1 MATVCLDCRYIHGRP
16 SGIGRIVQA
25 LVNHLPRLAPDLHFR
40 FLRHGSLARPLSPA
54 ANVSEFVVGF
64 EANGPVSM
72 WLLPQALDLSGIDL
86 FHAPSNILPRGL
98 GMPCVTTIHDTMWL
112 DAPALCGSGV
122 WHQAERHFY
131 RHGLKRA
138 LRRSDAILTVSEAT
152 RGAVLAH
159 DEALSAKTF
168 AVHPGVPPVFRPG
181 PADPEL
187 LARWGLA
194 EQSFVLTV
202 GQFAPYKNHE
212 NAIRGF
218 SQAFADRSSPIVL
231 AMVQRRGRGPERLRK
246 LAESLGIGERVRF
259 LPPLADEELASLYR
273 GALALLHPSLC
284 EGFGMPLVEA
294 MACGCPVVTSDISA
308 MPEVAG
314 GAARLVDPRDPRAIA
329 DALSEVVGDAALAR
343 ELRERGLE
351 RARAFDP
358 ESFAKGNLAI
368 YRKVLAGS

>member
-1 MATVCLDCRYIHGRP
+1 MATVCLDCRYIKDRP

-25 LVNHLPRLAPDLHFR
+25 LVDHLPRLAPDLHFR
-40 FLRHGSLARPLSPA
+40 FLRHGSLDRPLCA
-54 ANVSEFVVGF
+54 APNVSEVAVGF

-98 GMPCVTTIHDTMWL
+98 GMPCITTIHDTMWL

-122 WHQAERHFY
+122 WHQAERPFY

-138 LRRSDAILTVSEAT
+138 LQRSDAILTVSEAT
-152 RGAVLAH
+152 RQAVIAH
-159 DEALSAKTF
+159 DEALAGRVF
-168 AVHPGVPPVFRPG
+168 AVHPGVPPVFRPDP
-181 PADPEL
+181 PAPEL
-187 LARWGLA
+187 LARRGLA
-194 EQSFVLTV
+194 DQSFVLTV

-212 NAIRGF
+212 NAVRGF
-218 SQAFADRSSPIVL
+218 AKAFADRPDIGLVF
-231 AMVQRRGRGPERLRK
+231 VQRRGPGPDRLRR
-246 LAESLGIGERVRF
+246 LAQSLGIAEQVRF
-259 LPPLADEELASLYR
+259 LPPLGDDELASLYR

-284 EGFGMPLVEA
+284 EGFGMPLIEA
-294 MACGCPVVTSDISA
+294 MASGCPVVTSDISA

-314 GAARLVDPRDPRAIA
+314 GAAPLADPRDPRAIA
-329 DALSEVVGDAALAR
+329 DALTDVSEDAALAR
-343 ELRERGLE
+343 DLRERGLE